1 MSRSLFSIFA
11 QQYFSAL
18 LSEFGVVYLDEPV
31 PRDPKLRIYKLP
43 SRRNLGTEILSALTA
58 RNDKVRISPESIG
71 EAELVDVLFEP
82 DCQKSRAVL
91 GVLGDLLFAP
101 CIIETFH
108 CLPTDDELR
117 TCLGHWL
124 QWKVESSGSL
134 IPVDET
140 PVEYDEDEDDEDEY
154 EDEYED
160 EDEDDGENE
169 DEKEIVDKL
178 LLIIV
183 PSITLEQSVMW
194 RIQLSS
200 DNIPG
205 LYNFP
210 TAFCTTLIAT
220 NELPQNASTLFLR
233 LLGREATQQSAIQ
246 DLMHLED
253 GYPLRAVA
261 LQQLKQWYQRMSQGE
276 MKMESNSLMQL
287 LSQIEI

>member
-1 MSRSLFSIFA
+1 MSRSSFTIFA

-18 LSEFGVVYLDEPV
+18 LSDFGAVYLDEPV

-43 SRRNLGTEILSALTA
+43 SRRNLGTEILGALTA
-58 RNDKVRISPESIG
+58 RNDKVRISPEVIG

-82 DCQKSRAVL
+82 DYQKSRAVL
-91 GVLGDLLFAP
+91 GVLGELLFAP
-101 CIIETFH
+101 CSIETLH
-108 CLPTDDELR
+108 CLPTNDELR

-134 IPVDET
+134 ISVDET
-140 PVEYDEDEDDEDEY
+140 PVEYDEDEDEYDEDDEDE
-154 EDEYED
+154 
-160 EDEDDGENE
+160 NE
-169 DEKEIVDKL
+169 VEKEIVDKL

-183 PSITLEQSVMW
+183 PSITVEQSVMW

-210 TAFCTTLIAT
+210 PAFCTTLIAT
-220 NELPQNASTLFLR
+220 DELPQTASTLWLR

-246 DLMHLED
+246 ALIRLED

-261 LQQLKQWYQRMSQGE
+261 LQQLQQWYRRMSQGQ
-276 MKMESNSLMQL
+276 MEKESKPLMQL

>member
-1 MSRSLFSIFA
+1 MSRSSFTIFA

-18 LSEFGVVYLDEPV
+18 LSEFGAVYLDEPV

-43 SRRNLGTEILSALTA
+43 SRRSLGTEILSGLTA

-91 GVLGDLLFAP
+91 GVLGELLFAP

-108 CLPTDDELR
+108 CLPTNDELR

-124 QWKVESSGSL
+124 QWKVESNGSL

-140 PVEYDEDEDDEDEY
+140 PVEYVEDEDDEY
-154 EDEYED
+154 EDDED
-160 EDEDDGENE
+160 EDEDDGEDENE

-183 PSITLEQSVMW
+183 PSITVEQSEMW
-194 RIQLSS
+194 RIQPSS
-200 DNIPG
+200 DNISG
-205 LYNFP
+205 LYHFP
-210 TAFCTTLIAT
+210 PAFCTTVIAT
-220 NELPQNASTLFLR
+220 NELPQHVSTLFLR
-233 LLGREATQQSAIQ
+233 LLGRESTQQSAIQ

-261 LQQLKQWYQRMSQGE
+261 LQQLKQWYQRMSQGQME
-276 MKMESNSLMQL
+276 MESNSLMQL